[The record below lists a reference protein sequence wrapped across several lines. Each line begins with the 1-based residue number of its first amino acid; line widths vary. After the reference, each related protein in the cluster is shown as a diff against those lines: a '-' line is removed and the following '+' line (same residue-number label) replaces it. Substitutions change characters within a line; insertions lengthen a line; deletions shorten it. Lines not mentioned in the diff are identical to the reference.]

1 MRRFLLIR
9 TRDVHG
15 KSGNGPVIWGVQWP
29 DGRVS
34 YRWNTETATFGS
46 ADSMAD
52 FCDVHVAGHEGGSHL
67 LWVDPE
73 AADQRWTRAGPPPA
87 PGPDGGPQAEQRVEP
102 TTPMLPPDLQDK
114 LRDLLRLGRQ
124 LGGW

>member
-15 KSGNGPVIWGVQWP
+15 KSGNGPVIWGIEWP

-34 YRWNTETATFGS
+34 YRWNTATATFGS

-52 FCDVHVAGHEGGSHL
+52 FQDVHVAGHEGGSHL
-67 LWVDPE
+67 VWVDPE
-73 AADQRWTRAGPPPA
+73 TADQRWTRAEPAAAARPDAAAADHEVHPP
-87 PGPDGGPQAEQRVEP
+87 V
-102 TTPMLPPDLQDK
+102 LPPQLQAKLQDAV
-114 LRDLLRLGRQ
+114 RIWRT